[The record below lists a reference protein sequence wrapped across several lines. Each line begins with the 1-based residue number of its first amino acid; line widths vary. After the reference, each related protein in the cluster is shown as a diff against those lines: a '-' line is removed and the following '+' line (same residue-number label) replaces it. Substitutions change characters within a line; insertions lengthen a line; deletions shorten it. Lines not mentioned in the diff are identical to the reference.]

1 MAFYRCG
8 GKPEEEKTVT
18 AGTTAKEVLPNVGKT
33 MKKVTINPTPT
44 QAKTVTAEMS
54 PITVIPDD
62 GKYLNKVVIN
72 PPVVPKGIKV
82 TSQPAKTSY
91 KAGDALSLTGL
102 VIKVEMSDGTS
113 RDITSECTFT
123 PASGT
128 VIYENVKKVTATWK
142 SGDLSYTVDIPITV
156 THTLSKIAVT
166 TKPKTTYYKGDAL
179 DLTGMVVTATYNS
192 GATEVVTTVSTN
204 PAEGTALDYSHKTV
218 TVSYYENGVTK
229 TASFAI
235 TVSVKIVTWA
245 TGTDAEIA
253 DMVAAAD
260 AGIIN
265 LADYWA
271 VGQERKVELSAM
283 PATGVGES
291 HVKQTVTMVLM
302 HQGGYTLASGKTCS
316 FVVGQKNGL
325 ASQAGGEY
333 GYMNPSDT
341 NSGSWDKCQRRTWCN
356 NVYYNAISVDLR
368 PIFKKFK
375 TVTIEEYSSS
385 TLKTSEDFFALP
397 AEKEVFGG
405 QSYSNATE
413 ANALFQLEYY
423 KTASNRIKKIGDKG
437 SASDWWERSPYA
449 GNNSSFC
456 YVYRNGDADYRNASN
471 ARLLAPFG
479 CI

>member
-1 MAFYRCG
+1 MGVYIGSTPVSMYLG
-8 GKPEEEKTVT
+8 GIKAGVTQFPVTLTVT
-18 AGTTAKEVLPNVGKT
+18 HQPN
-33 MKKVTINPTPT
+33 
-44 QAKTVTAEMS
+44 
-54 PITVIPDD
+54 
-62 GKYLNKVVIN
+62 
-72 PPVVPKGIKV
+72 
-82 TSQPAKTSY
+82 KTSY
-91 KAGDALSLTGL
+91 QAGDVLDLTGL
-102 VIKVEMSDGTS
+102 EVT
-113 RDITSECTFT
+113 ITWFDNTTEVVTDQCTFSKNT
-123 PASGT
+123 GDI
-128 VIYENVKKVTATWK
+128 VYEDTNQIIINWIWSELSTITYSSAIAISVEKV
-142 SGDLSYTVDIPITV
+142 LN
-156 THTLSKIAVT
+156 KIEVT
-166 TKPKTTYYKGDAL
+166 TAPTKTTYYKGDAL

-192 GATEVVTTVSTN
+192 GATEVVTNVSTN

-218 TVSYYENGVTK
+218 TASYYENGVTK
-229 TASFAI
+229 SDSFAI
-235 TVSVKIVTWA
+235 TVSVKTVTWA

-271 VGQERKVELSAM
+271 VGEERKVELSAM

-291 HVKQTVTMVLM
+291 HVEQTVTMVLM
-302 HQGGYTLASGKTCS
+302 HKGGYTLANGKTCS

-325 ASQAGGEY
+325 TSQAGGEY
-333 GYMNPSDT
+333 GYMNPSST

-356 NVYYNAISVDLR
+356 NIYYNAISVDLR

-405 QSYSNATE
+405 RSYSNATE

-449 GNNSSFC
+449 G
-456 YVYRNGDADYRNASN
+456 YNGDFCDVDSYGGAYYDDASGTC
-471 ARLLAPFG
+471 LLAPFG

>member
-54 PITVIPDD
+54 PVTVIPDD

-156 THTLSKIAVT
+156 TRTLSKIAVT

-253 DMVAAAD
+253 DMVTAAD

-291 HVKQTVTMVLM
+291 HVEQTVTMVLM
-302 HQGGYTLASGKTCS
+302 HKGGYTLANGKTCS

-325 ASQAGGEY
+325 TSQAGGEY
-333 GYMNPSDT
+333 GYMNPSST

-356 NVYYNAISVDLR
+356 NIYYNAISVDLR

-397 AEKEVFGG
+397 AEKEVFGD

-437 SASDWWERSPYA
+437 SASGWWGRSPSANYD
-449 GNNSSFC
+449 SYFC
-456 YVYRNGDADYRNASN
+456 YVSGSGDANYIGASN
-471 ARLLAPFG
+471 AFLLAPFG